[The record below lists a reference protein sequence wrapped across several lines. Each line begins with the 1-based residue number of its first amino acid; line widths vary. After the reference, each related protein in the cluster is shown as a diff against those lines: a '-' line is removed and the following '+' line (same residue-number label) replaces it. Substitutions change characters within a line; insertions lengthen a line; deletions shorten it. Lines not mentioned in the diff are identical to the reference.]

1 MKYKRSLYVRFNCD
15 RGLLYFH
22 ALIEAIGSHMTYTK
36 IISQAISLLQY
47 STEISFHL
55 LAQEETERAPADTT
69 SRNVGDSRTA
79 RKIHGRLRRASHWV
93 TSHSRWLDTEM
104 MVW

>member
-1 MKYKRSLYVRFNCD
+1 MTGF
-15 RGLLYFH
+15 LYFH
-22 ALIEAIGSHMTYTK
+22 ALIKASGSHMT
-36 IISQAISLLQY
+36 SAINYLTSYFTFAIQYRSLF
-47 STEISFHL
+47 SP